1 MPKMGASKNGDL
13 FAKVNVVLPQK
24 LTDRERDLFQQLK
37 EMEAQIKRGE
47 K

>member
-1 MPKMGASKNGDL
+1 
-13 FAKVNVVLPQK
+13 VNVVLPQK